1 MEITTTNNQETFDQM
16 MESNESW
23 ADLCDDVRD
32 DDHDPKPP
40 PPPIQRSTTDWRTAV
55 AGIPA
60 GDSKL
65 KQDKLELHSILNCF
79 QSGSRDGGYFIHIG
93 EKLRDPRF
101 HNVRDYYDHVKD
113 NTFCLREARR
123 SIGGFGDDM
132 TPECRDNFMKLL
144 KVLDN
149 VRGRLYDVLASS
161 SAVD

>member
-1 MEITTTNNQETFDQM
+1 MTTTNDNNQEIFDQM

-23 ADLCDDVRD
+23 ADLCDDARD
-32 DDHDPKPP
+32 DNDPKPP
-40 PPPIQRSTTDWRTAV
+40 PPPMQRTTMDWRAAV
-55 AGIPA
+55 AHIPT

-123 SIGGFGDDM
+123 SIGGFGDDL